1 MKNKESKIDQIIKE
15 FDKNNLLT
23 SSDGKLRRT
32 NSKIILSRMNNRI
45 TELHN
50 LGFTNKQIYQSL
62 CNQDYFVEKYI
73 TFSTFK
79 KFITNNKNVKNRN
92 S

>member
-1 MKNKESKIDQIIKE
+1 MKNKESKVDQILKE

-50 LGFTNKQIYQSL
+50 LGFTNKQIYHSL